1 MDDEED
7 VDEDTFDEFVDPWG
21 IINMPIKVRI
31 NKVII
36 KILYPLLKIILKE
49 LQSNFQGIKLAK
61 FKSLT

>member
-31 NKVII
+31 STVII
-36 KILYPLLKIILKE
+36 KILYPL
-49 LQSNFQGIKLAK
+49 S
-61 FKSLT
+61 KSFF